1 MQALSEDQDNPS
13 RVFVMCL
20 KEASYAFAS
29 LLYHVDQQSSAFQE
43 KYFQDVEAEFA
54 TVAKKNVYPNTKKD
68 CLGCFDMIEVVPV
81 DIVKAH
87 YEQQSPDVR
96 LSYALTAMK
105 NAACRP
111 ENRKIFLAAQE
122 SFFLDDKTAHAFS
135 AVRRDVIGRV
145 DVTANSVKSRLIDLV
160 KKDPDIAIIQST
172 THSLFQENDPFL
184 SVVQEGKI
192 IHSDLRAYI
201 SLTHPSVAHIQKAHK
216 LQAA

>member
-1 MQALSEDQDNPS
+1 MLALSEDQDNPS
-13 RVFVMCL
+13 RVFTVCL
-20 KEASYAFAS
+20 KEASYAFAA
-29 LLYHVDQQSSAFQE
+29 LLYHVDQQSSAFQD

-111 ENRKIFLAAQE
+111 ENRRTFLAAQDT
-122 SFFLDDKTAHAFS
+122 FFLDDKTSEAFT

-145 DVTANSVKSRLIDLV
+145 DVKANSVKSRLLDLV
-160 KKDPDIAIIQST
+160 KKDPDVSALQAA
-172 THSLFQENDPFL
+172 THQLFRDNDPFAPVAHEGEM
-184 SVVQEGKI
+184 VVSG
-192 IHSDLRAYI
+192 LRAYI
-201 SLTHPSVAHIQKAHK
+201 CLTRDSVAHIQKAHK